1 MHEVLVH
8 APWVLGG
15 DWDGDSVLLQVRTHR
30 AGVRHLEA
38 DARARPS
45 CLDFPSRSQI
55 APNSG
60 PHADKTLDHP
70 ISFFSPG
77 LPGEAVRVPLLL
89 DVPMQKL
96 QDHVSEMWSDADLG
110 GSF

>member
-1 MHEVLVH
+1 MRPPE
-8 APWVLGG
+8 
-15 DWDGDSVLLQVRTHR
+15 
-30 AGVRHLEA
+30 AGV
-38 DARARPS
+38 RARPS

-96 QDHVSEMWSDADLG
+96 QDHVPEMWSDADLG